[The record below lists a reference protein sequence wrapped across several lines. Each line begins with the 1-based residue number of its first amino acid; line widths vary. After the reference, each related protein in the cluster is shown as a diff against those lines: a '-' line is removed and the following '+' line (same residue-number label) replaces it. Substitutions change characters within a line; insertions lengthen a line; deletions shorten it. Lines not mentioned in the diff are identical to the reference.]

1 MRILTRW
8 KEVKMSYARL
18 NIWLR
23 DLNCSPKN
31 VWKVELVVKTCGG
44 EYLVDFN
51 PDVID
56 KLRETYPDYKV
67 QRDARDGET
76 TIRIT
81 QSNYIPGIKHIELE
95 IPPGCYI
102 VRAWVCWGN
111 LWTDRA
117 MVIVGCGS
125 EACVNLIVPQKQNC
139 IRDVLIPVAL
149 AAHELR
155 LPVDRVRLA
164 AEVLMATGEIQR
176 DFVRKELT
184 DLTKELKES
193 KAKDAPKYVEAL
205 EFASKVVKGIR
216 LEKE

>member
-1 MRILTRW
+1 
-8 KEVKMSYARL
+8 MSYARL

-23 DLNCSPKN
+23 DLNCCPKN

-51 PDVID
+51 TDVIN
-56 KLRETYPDYKV
+56 KLAEAYPDCKV
-67 QRDARDGET
+67 ERGNRNGET

-81 QSNYIPGIKHIELE
+81 QSDFVPCIKHLELD

-102 VRAWVCWGN
+102 VRAWVCYGN

-117 MVIVGCGS
+117 MVIVGCGG

-139 IRDVLIPVAL
+139 IRDVIIPELV
-149 AAHELR
+149 AAHGIR
-155 LPVDRVRLA
+155 FPVDRVRMA
-164 AEVLMATGEIQR
+164 TEVLLATGEMKR
-176 DFVRKELT
+176 DALRKELT

-193 KAKDAPKYVEAL
+193 KAKEATKYVEAL
-205 EFASKVVKGIR
+205 EFAMQIIKGIR
-216 LEKE
+216 TEQE

>member
-1 MRILTRW
+1 
-8 KEVKMSYARL
+8 MSYARL

-23 DLNCSPKN
+23 DLNCCPKN

-56 KLRETYPDYKV
+56 KLRETYPDYKID
-67 QRDARDGET
+67 RGNRNGET
-76 TIRIT
+76 TIYIR
-81 QSNYIPGIKHIELE
+81 QSDFIPGIKHIELD

-117 MVIVGCGS
+117 VVIVGCGG

-139 IRDVLIPVAL
+139 IRDGLIPVAI
-149 AAHELR
+149 AAHQIR
-155 LPVDRVRLA
+155 LPVDRVRA
-164 AEVLMATGEIQR
+164 ATEVLIATGEIQR
-176 DFVRKELT
+176 DALRKELS

-205 EFASKVVKGIR
+205 EFATKIVKGIR
-216 LEKE
+216 TEQE